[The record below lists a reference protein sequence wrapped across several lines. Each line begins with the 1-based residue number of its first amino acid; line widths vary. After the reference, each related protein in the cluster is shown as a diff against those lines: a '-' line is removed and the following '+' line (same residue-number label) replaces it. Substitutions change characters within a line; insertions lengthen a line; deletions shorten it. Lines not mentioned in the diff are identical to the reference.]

1 MMMAYQYISILYPFL
16 SFVLIQK
23 KQKIKDNPNGSARLS
38 GHRHRSD
45 PMNGNVSGYGEDQ
58 IWRLLSC
65 SLYRY
70 QLAGKNL
77 RTSISDFCFTHF
89 A

>member
-1 MMMAYQYISILYPFL
+1 MMMAYQYIWILYPFL

-45 PMNGNVSGYGEDQ
+45 PMNGNVSGYGED
-58 IWRLLSC
+58 
-65 SLYRY
+65 
-70 QLAGKNL
+70 
-77 RTSISDFCFTHF
+77 
-89 A
+89 